1 VKKDPRVDMAH
12 ILECAAKIERYT
24 KGGKEQFLNDP
35 CLVPL

>member
-1 VKKDPRVDMAH
+1 MAH